1 MAVLIKTNKMA
12 TLMLV
17 SLTMI
22 ACAGNGKK
30 EQANGTPKIEYQV
43 VEQASGDSYGY
54 EIWATMD
61 GKFQNTGIGSNDI
74 YEIIDQRDYDGDGLE
89 EAYVAWSTGGSAYFP
104 PLIVYFDKEAGVFR
118 KVEFANFGVFLND
131 SVEEWKGK
139 WSFMG
144 GNGSHY
150 ERFIFEGGRIMKVEE
165 YTRPEPEGAEVLL
178 VLSPFKMFGSEME
191 AEDGD
196 KKTASYDLDGDGKNE
211 IIVCE
216 YMHGIVWGDP
226 ERDRKP
232 TMHINIYWSKGL
244 TTDLTGDEYWLEMKV
259 LSTKTNGVND
269 LTNGQKGVTYRWDG
283 NQYK

>member
-1 MAVLIKTNKMA
+1 MNKTNKVVN
-12 TLMLV
+12 LMLAL
-17 SLTMI
+17 LTMV

-61 GKFQNTGIGSNDI
+61 GKFQNTGIEPNDI

-89 EAYVAWSTGGSAYFP
+89 EAYVAWSTGGSANLP
-104 PLIVYFDKEAGVFR
+104 PFIVYYDKEVGEFR
-118 KVEFANFGVFLND
+118 RVEFANFGVFLND

-139 WSFMG
+139 WSFTG

-165 YTRPEPEGAEVLL
+165 YTRPEPEGAETLL
-178 VLSPFKMFGSEME
+178 ILSPEKMFGSESD
-191 AEDGD
+191 AETGD
-196 KKTASYDLDGDGKNE
+196 KKTVSYDLDGDGKNE
-211 IIVCE
+211 TIECE
-216 YMHGIVWGDP
+216 YMHAINWGDP
-226 ERDRKP
+226 ERDYKP
-232 TMHINIYWSKGL
+232 TMHINIYWSKGQ
-244 TTDLTGDEYWLEMKV
+244 TTNLTGDEYWLEMKV

-269 LTNGQKGVTYRWDG
+269 LANGQKGVTYRWNG
-283 NQYK
+283 KQYKQQ